1 MKALPQILML
11 AAAAAMCFTSCNP
24 KSEER
29 TEVPFENSYCFGA
42 DMSFVLQAEQRG
54 KTFLDT
60 DNTPASPWQIMRS
73 HGFNW
78 GRLMICSEPSR
89 LGQGIDY
96 VLQGAAKLKEH
107 GYHFALDY
115 MLSDN
120 WSNPMSQPMPESWK
134 GKSGKELEQC
144 LYDFVFSTMQQLK
157 QADLLPEIVQ
167 IGNEISNGIL
177 WPYGRVFYSP
187 EKAARSNW
195 KEFTSLLKAGIKA
208 VRDVDSKVQ
217 IMLHADFGGDRN
229 FSSIF
234 FSKMEEY
241 GVDYDIIGYSFY
253 PWSHGT
259 LADLRD
265 NLDYTIKTFGKSVIV
280 IETGFYSE
288 PSNYFEKKGHK
299 AAYPETEEGQRQ
311 WLEAVNEVVMSAHDN
326 KGLGVFWWEPMFGAR
341 GFFDKDGKARSVV
354 DAFRKYALPLDRCD
368 GNPRIW
374 DFEDEDK

>member
-1 MKALPQILML
+1 MKHTPQILIAL
-11 AAAAAMCFTSCNP
+11 TLLLGACNAGEKAEP
-24 KSEER
+24 REEI
-29 TEVPFENSYCFGA
+29 PFENSYCFGA
-42 DMSFVLQAEQRG
+42 DLSFVLQAEQRG
-54 KTFLDT
+54 KSFYDT
-60 DNTPASPWQIMRS
+60 DGTPASPWQIMRS

-89 LGQGIDY
+89 LGQNIDY

-115 MLSDN
+115 MLSDD
-120 WSNPMSQPMPESWK
+120 WSNPMTQPVPKSWQ

-144 LYDFVFSTMQQLK
+144 LYDFVFSTLKQLK
-157 QADLLPEIVQ
+157 DADLLPQIVQ

-187 EKAARSNW
+187 EKAGRSHW
-195 KEFTSLLKAGIKA
+195 EEFTSLLKAGIKA
-208 VRDVDSKVQ
+208 VKDVDSGVQ

-234 FSKMEEY
+234 FSKMQEY

-280 IETGFYSE
+280 IETGYYSA
-288 PSNYFEKKGHK
+288 PSDYFEKKGHM
-299 AAYPETEEGQRQ
+299 AAFPETEEGQRQ
-311 WLEAVNEVVMSAHDN
+311 WLEAVNEVVMGAADH

-374 DFEDEDK
+374 DFEDEDKR